1 MNKWMKKLT
10 AALCAAVLM
19 CGMAVTAYAGGGEE
33 WDGLAPVE
41 PLPTETVDPGEG
53 FTEDGNLV
61 TRDLLYDKATNKQ
74 FITVQTSGGNTFY
87 IVIDYDK
94 PTDEDGE
101 QYQTYF
107 LNMVDEADLLAA
119 IQAAGG
125 ELPECSCAD
134 KCAVGVINTDCT
146 VCAVNM
152 SECQGKAPE
161 PAPVVEPE
169 PDPEPEQPKATG
181 NGGMLLLALA
191 GVVIGGGAGGY
202 VKISRPQMPRAAE
215 AEADYSG
222 EYDGAE
228 DYDETAPEDDGPPWD
243 EDGDE
248 CGFPKAPM
256 RTL

>member
-1 MNKWMKKLT
+1 MKKLRLLLIT
-10 AALCAAVLM
+10 LCVSVLM
-19 CGMAVTAYAGGGEE
+19 GSMAVTAYAGGGEE

-41 PLPTETVDPGEG
+41 PLPAETVDPGEG

-101 QYQTYF
+101 QYHTYF
-107 LNMVDEADLLAA
+107 L
-119 IQAAGG
+119 
-125 ELPECSCAD
+125 
-134 KCAVGVINTDCT
+134 
-146 VCAVNM
+146 NM

-181 NGGMLLLALA
+181 NGGILLLALA
-191 GVVIGGGAGGY
+191 VVVIGGGAGWY
-202 VKISRPQMPRAAE
+202 FKIYRPKKQRAAE
-215 AEADYSG
+215 SEADYGG

-243 EDGDE
+243 EDGE
-248 CGFPKAPM
+248 E
-256 RTL
+256 

>member
-19 CGMAVTAYAGGGEE
+19 CSMAVTAYAGGGEE
-33 WDGLAPVE
+33 WDGLDPVE
-41 PLPTETVDPGEG
+41 PLPAETVDPGEG

-61 TRDLLYDKATNKQ
+61 TRDLLYDEATNKQ

-101 QYQTYF
+101 QYHTYF

-119 IQAAGG
+119 MQAAGG

-134 KCAVGVINTDCT
+134 KCAVGAINTDCT
-146 VCAVNM
+146 VCAVNL

-169 PDPEPEQPKATG
+169 PAPEPEQPKATG
-181 NGGMLLLALA
+181 SGGMLLLALA
-191 GVVIGGGAGGY
+191 VVVIGGGAGWY
-202 VKISRPQMPRAAE
+202 FKIYRPKKQRAAE
-215 AEADYSG
+215 SEADYGG

-228 DYDETAPEDDGPPWD
+228 DYDETDSEDDGPPWD
-243 EDGDE
+243 EDGE
-248 CGFPKAPM
+248 E
-256 RTL
+256 

>member
-1 MNKWMKKLT
+1 MKKLRLLLIT
-10 AALCAAVLM
+10 LCVSVLM
-19 CGMAVTAYAGGGEE
+19 GSMAVTAYAGGGEE

-41 PLPTETVDPGEG
+41 PLPAETVDPGEG

-101 QYQTYF
+101 QYHTYF

-119 IQAAGG
+119 MQAAGG

-134 KCAVGVINTDCT
+134 KCTVGAINTDCA

-152 SECQGKAPE
+152 SECQGKTPE

-169 PDPEPEQPKATG
+169 PDPEPEQPKARATAVCFCWRWPWWS
-181 NGGMLLLALA
+181 LAAALA
-191 GVVIGGGAGGY
+191 GTSKSTVPRSSGPLSPRPTTAASMTARRTMTKPLPRMTGRRGTRT
-202 VKISRPQMPRAAE
+202 VKNEVYRQP
-215 AEADYSG
+215 
-222 EYDGAE
+222 
-228 DYDETAPEDDGPPWD
+228 
-243 EDGDE
+243 
-248 CGFPKAPM
+248 
-256 RTL
+256 L

>member
-1 MNKWMKKLT
+1 MKKLRLLLIT
-10 AALCAAVLM
+10 LCVSVLM
-19 CGMAVTAYAGGGEE
+19 GSMAVTAYAGGGEE

-87 IVIDYDK
+87 IIIDYDK

-119 IQAAGG
+119 MQAAGG

-134 KCAVGVINTDCT
+134 KCAVGAINTDCI

-152 SECQGKAPE
+152 GECQGKAPE

-169 PDPEPEQPKATG
+169 PDPEPEQPKAA
-181 NGGMLLLALA
+181 ALA
-191 GVVIGGGAGGY
+191 GTSKSTV
-202 VKISRPQMPRAAE
+202 PRSSGPLSPRRTTAANM
-215 AEADYSG
+215 
-222 EYDGAE
+222 
-228 DYDETAPEDDGPPWD
+228 TAR
-243 EDGDE
+243 
-248 CGFPKAPM
+248 
-256 RTL
+256 RTMTKPIPRMTGRRGTRTVRNEVYQ